1 MCIHIELKC
10 GLWLMPMSLVEQ
22 LCHSNIKYCFILE
35 LCDFFETE
43 SHFVIYYVAQSG
55 MEIMAIL
62 LPQPHEC

>member
-1 MCIHIELKC
+1 
-10 GLWLMPMSLVEQ
+10 MPMSLVEQ
-22 LCHSNIKYCFILE
+22 LCHSNIKHCFILE